1 MVPFRAM
8 RIENMDLINRCLTD
22 SIRYARGC
30 QREMIGAVIAVGI
43 VRVLY
48 EVWQWK
54 KGVKGVERKL
64 LRPFLTSLAL
74 WEINSIYVVYAFYV
88 TLGMRHIGMRQE
100 VNLLPFQAVLSR
112 PGEIPLMLENILL
125 FLPLGILLPLT
136 FPGFSK
142 GKLVLGAAGAVSLTI
157 ELLQYLF
164 RCGKTELD
172 DVILN
177 MLGAG
182 AGWLIFSLF
191 RWMHR
196 RVAPQR

>member
-64 LRPFLTSLAL
+64 LRPFLTSLLRDTGDAP
-74 WEINSIYVVYAFYV
+74 Y
-88 TLGMRHIGMRQE
+88 RHEAGGE
-100 VNLLPFQAVLSR
+100 PASLSGSPFQAGR
-112 PGEIPLMLENILL
+112 NPPD
-125 FLPLGILLPLT
+125 
-136 FPGFSK
+136 
-142 GKLVLGAAGAVSLTI
+142 A
-157 ELLQYLF
+157 
-164 RCGKTELD
+164 
-172 DVILN
+172 
-177 MLGAG
+177 
-182 AGWLIFSLF
+182 
-191 RWMHR
+191 
-196 RVAPQR
+196 